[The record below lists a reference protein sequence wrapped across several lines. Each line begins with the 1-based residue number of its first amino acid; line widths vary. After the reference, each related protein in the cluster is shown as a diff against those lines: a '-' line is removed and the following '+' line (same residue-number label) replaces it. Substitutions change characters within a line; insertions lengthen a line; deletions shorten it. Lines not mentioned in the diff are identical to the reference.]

1 VALVIGAVIV
11 LAVALMGGVIAG
23 LPREP
28 ESSSS
33 PAGSSSAPGTPASPA
48 PAAEATA
55 FPSRAEAEFLA
66 VLPPEIAADCQRG
79 SYATLATAAFEEWP
93 APDVSVTC
101 ALPVDSGASSVLI
114 RKFPPLGTGQGFAS
128 SHTLNHFVDLYADR
142 IARAPAGDCSLMSPA
157 VGRWSIGDQVVGAVV
172 CHTET
177 ATGDAVMYWSYEDE
191 RVLVKAVNQR
201 GEDEGLRQFFDS
213 YRRFIARP

>member
-1 VALVIGAVIV
+1 
-11 LAVALMGGVIAG
+11 
-23 LPREP
+23 
-28 ESSSS
+28 
-33 PAGSSSAPGTPASPA
+33 
-48 PAAEATA
+48 
-55 FPSRAEAEFLA
+55 
-66 VLPPEIAADCQRG
+66 
-79 SYATLATAAFEEWP
+79 
-93 APDVSVTC
+93 
-101 ALPVDSGASSVLI
+101 
-114 RKFPPLGTGQGFAS
+114 
-128 SHTLNHFVDLYADR
+128 
-142 IARAPAGDCSLMSPA
+142 MSPA